1 MCVYKNMYVCLTRF
15 RQGHTSCLANQ
26 PAGQSQSILHSN
38 SYPPPPHTYEQ
49 LTSHTHVHSDI
60 CLNQPDTHTH
70 THSLTHS
77 PPRWRCLLAADGHPR
92 ARNRRCV
99 AWRRAPLSTQLSPR
113 GDDEGGSGEGEDGD
127 GSGVCVEG
135 KGEGVCGCVVSRI
148 CADPT
153 SLDLFL
159 RISDCSSR
167 WSCQWHKQPFKRW
180 LAI

>member
-70 THSLTHS
+70 THTHSLTHLHGDVAYS
-77 PPRWRCLLAADGHPR
+77 LQTAIHERVTVGALHDGALLF
-92 ARNRRCV
+92 
-99 AWRRAPLSTQLSPR
+99 QLSFLL
-113 GDDEGGSGEGEDGD
+113 GGMTKEGSGEGEDGD

-167 WSCQWHKQPFKRW
+167 
-180 LAI
+180 